1 MLGEELPAS
10 KKNIV
15 KHAQRSN
22 CSEFE
27 HEAQRLYAS
36 LKSLGWKMNICR
48 EIAPF
53 TYEINALKKQK
64 NAVILAHSYQ
74 TPDIIYGIADY
85 VGDSYGLSKE
95 AQKTNADTIIF
106 AGVRFMAETAKILN
120 PSKTVLLP
128 AIDAGC
134 SLSESITVKD
144 IIRLKKQYPEAPVV
158 GYVNT
163 SADVKAVSDACCTSA
178 NVVKI
183 LKALPGDKVIFIPDN
198 FMAENVAGLT
208 KKKVIGWNG
217 KCVVHIEFTPEKALA
232 YKKSHPEIKI
242 LAHSECSP
250 ELVAIADYVGGTE
263 DMVRYIKHND
273 GKKFMLVTECG
284 LSDRMKIELPK
295 KEFIGMCVLC
305 PYMKRNNL
313 HNILAVLKK
322 PTKEQT
328 IEVPEDVRA
337 GAEKALQMMFKLSE

>member
-1 MLGEELPAS
+1 MFGEELPIS
-10 KKNIV
+10 KKDIV
-15 KHAQRSN
+15 KHVQRPN
-22 CSEFE
+22 CSEFDDD
-27 HEAQRLYAS
+27 ARRLYAS
-36 LKSLGWKMNICR
+36 LKRLGWTLNVCR
-48 EIAPF
+48 EIAPL
-53 TYEINALKKQK
+53 TCEINSLKKQK

-95 AQKTNADTIIF
+95 AQKTKADIIIF
-106 AGVRFMAETAKILN
+106 AGVRFMAETTKILN
-120 PSKTVLLP
+120 PNKTVLLP

-144 IIRLKKQYPEAPVV
+144 ISRLKKQHPGVPVV
-158 GYVNT
+158 CYVNT
-163 SADVKAVSDACCTSA
+163 SADVKALSDACCTSTNA
-178 NVVKI
+178 IKI

-198 FMAENVAGLT
+198 FMAENIAKLT

-217 KCVVHIEFTPEKALA
+217 KCVVHIEFTLEKASA
-232 YKKSHPEIKI
+232 YKNSHPEIKI

-263 DMVRYIKHND
+263 DIVRYVKQTD

-284 LSDRMKIELPK
+284 LSDRMKIELPE

-313 HNILAVLKK
+313 HNILAALKK

-328 IEVPEDVRA
+328 IEVPEDVRV